1 MTEGGEGCVCGRI
14 DVHAHFLPEVY
25 LQALDRAGLKTLDGG
40 FPVPRW
46 SAAAAI
52 EMMDRLQIATAMVSL
67 SSPSAHF
74 LPPAARP
81 ELVAEVNDAGAALV
95 RSHPGRFG

>member
-1 MTEGGEGCVCGRI
+1 MTEGGDGRGCVCGRI

-25 LQALDRAGLKTLDGG
+25 CRALADAGMRTLDGG
-40 FPVPRW
+40 FPVPEW

-52 EMMDRLQIATAMVSL
+52 ATMDRLEIATAMVSL

-74 LPPAARP
+74 LPPAERSG
-81 ELVAEVNDAGAALV
+81 LLAEVNYAPAA
-95 RSHPGRFG
+95 